1 MNDKYIELN
10 GASNF
15 RDLGGYLT
23 SNGKIVKKG
32 NIFRSDHLS
41 HLTNEDLEKVK
52 ALGIKTVCDF
62 RSDEEVEIF
71 PSVFDVDSEP
81 YLLRIPIKTL
91 GNQDLQRLA
100 EKENVTS
107 QELADALQ
115 EHYILYVNQHKE
127 RYKFFLN
134 TLAYKDIPIVFH
146 CFAGKDR
153 TGFGALLF
161 LSILGV
167 SKELIIEDYLLTN
180 VFYKGPKINDWQDQ
194 KREITSDVIRPL
206 LEARTDYIDAAFN
219 EIEGRHENVEQY
231 VLKELEIGGDTI
243 TLIKDRYLE

>member
-115 EHYILYVNQHKE
+115 EHYVLYVNQHKE

-180 VFYKGPKINDWQDQ
+180 VFYKGPKINDW
-194 KREITSDVIRPL
+194 RETTSDAIRPL